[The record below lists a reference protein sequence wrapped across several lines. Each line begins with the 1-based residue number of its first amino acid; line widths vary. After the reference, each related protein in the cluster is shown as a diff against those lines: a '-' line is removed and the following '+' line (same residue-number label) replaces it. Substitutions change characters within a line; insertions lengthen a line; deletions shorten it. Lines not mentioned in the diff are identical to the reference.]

1 MKRFLIPNKF
11 KSNDVTT
18 ENVSSVLDPSKI
30 DFPCTSTTVVGS
42 IKPDSKQTNSDE
54 LFKLNV
60 LDLSSTCDES
70 AVQPVINFPRTVI
83 SGKHRCFQ
91 SSWYSKYPWLEYSIT
106 LNAVFCYYCR
116 HFPPHLTVSQSHTEK
131 DALINRGYSDWK
143 NISNLTKKHENT
155 SSHKN
160 AVIKYNSWLSTKK
173 TGSVS
178 SQINQQV
185 KDQIIKNRE
194 TLTSI
199 IRCILY
205 CSRQDIGIREHKKI
219 NSTEDTDNPNWTCHD
234 VNEGNF
240 LEMIKLLSLEND
252 NFKTNFKSL
261 PKNSKYT
268 SPDIQ
273 NDLIKAASNLTIHKI
288 VKEVN
293 LGSNIFS
300 LIVDEA
306 RDESK
311 IEQMSVCI
319 RYVHDLKIKERF
331 LGFIEL
337 NELNAQAL
345 CNGLI
350 LFLNNTGLDIGKCV
364 SQSYDGAS
372 VMSGEFSSVQ
382 TKIRT
387 LAKSHA
393 HIYIAMLTG

>member
-1 MKRFLIPNKF
+1 MNNMKRFLIPNKL
-11 KSNDVTT
+11 KSNDVT

-30 DFPCTSTTVVGS
+30 YLNFTSTTVIES
-42 IKPDSKQTNSDE
+42 IKPVSKQTNSNE

-60 LDLSSTCDES
+60 LDLSSTWDEC
-70 AVQPVINFPRTVI
+70 AVQPVIHFPCTVI

-106 LNAVFCYYCR
+106 INAVFCYYCR
-116 HFPPHLTVSQSHTEK
+116 HFPPHLTVSQTHTEK

-143 NISNLTKKHENT
+143 NISNLTKKHENI
-155 SSHKN
+155 SSNKN

-205 CSRQDIGIREHKKI
+205 CARQDIGIREHKKI
-219 NSTEDTDNPNWTCHD
+219 DSTKDTDNPNWPCHD

-240 LEMIKLLSLEND
+240 LEMIKLFSLENE
-252 NFKTNFKSL
+252 NFKTYFILL

-273 NDLIKAASNLTIHKI
+273 NDLIKAALNPTLHKI
-288 VKEVN
+288 VK
-293 LGSNIFS
+293 
-300 LIVDEA
+300 
-306 RDESK
+306 
-311 IEQMSVCI
+311 
-319 RYVHDLKIKERF
+319 
-331 LGFIEL
+331 
-337 NELNAQAL
+337 
-345 CNGLI
+345 
-350 LFLNNTGLDIGKCV
+350 
-364 SQSYDGAS
+364 
-372 VMSGEFSSVQ
+372 
-382 TKIRT
+382 
-387 LAKSHA
+387 
-393 HIYIAMLTG
+393 